1 LINNALGGN
10 NPFKNQSPFSQKKDL
25 SPMSSVKSGSNDG
38 GSIKD
43 KPSSQGSFNFSKK
56 YTCKLNELTLSYLE
70 EEQEQP
76 VI

>member
-1 LINNALGGN
+1 
-10 NPFKNQSPFSQKKDL
+10 
-25 SPMSSVKSGSNDG
+25 MSSVKSGSNDG